1 MRFLKKMLLPLAA
14 LALLV
19 GCSEKEDV
27 KSGMLTVSFDTDGGT
42 PVPEAVTVEKGKT
55 IAEPSV
61 TPTKDGYT
69 FSGWYTSTGLKFNF
83 KSTPVTK
90 DITLVARWWAGP
102 KQYVLIND
110 YSWKYNESAIT
121 ATFGTPV
128 GKDVCAGASV
138 LMFMF
143 ERPEA
148 EFDDIIRRH
157 IADAEQYDCP
167 VLFNFDPITF
177 WDTATDI
184 WNWFD
189 PAKPNYNQENREN
202 VEWYDWGSEH
212 AVKIGWLNWGM
223 QCRLAPMANLFG
235 PKYQAAVAQRFKR
248 YLTIIDDWYKGLP
261 DEKKYLLV
269 GVKVVGELA
278 LGVNNWYYPNG
289 NDLYD
294 KDIKDDPQTGIN
306 MYLKPSRGV
315 QTIGYAALTYSG
327 IRTSG
332 TVTGEDIAKVE
343 AKFTDWLCSLTDG
356 YSFTREKIF
365 THAGGCDNDLDAAL
379 NPKSCPSWSFYL
391 SDAADASNFSYAM
404 GLLQKSDAP
413 YWAVSEWAIGED
425 SAPANW
431 ASGISSGLR
440 IDRCRY
446 VNVCTN
452 VIGNNNGSSPN
463 PKAVEGIKTLMK

>member
-1 MRFLKKMLLPLAA
+1 MKLLKVVLVLFAASLLC
-14 LALLV
+14 V
-19 GCSEKEDV
+19 SCSKSEDPGAV
-27 KSGMLTVSFDTDGGT
+27 SYTVTFDTDGGV
-42 PVPEAVTVEKGKT
+42 PVPDPVTVEKGKT
-55 IAEPSV
+55 VNEPEV
-61 TPTKDGYT
+61 IPAKEGFT
-69 FSGWYTSTGLKFNF
+69 FSGWFTESGLKFNF

-90 DITLVARWWAGP
+90 DITLVAHWWAGP

-110 YSWKYNESAIT
+110 YSWKYNESSIA
-121 ATFGTPV
+121 ATFGTPT

-143 ERPEA
+143 ERAEA
-148 EFDDIIRRH
+148 EFDDIIRQH
-157 IADAEQYDCP
+157 IANAEQYDCP

-189 PAKPNYNQENREN
+189 PSKPDYNPENREN

-223 QCRLAPMANLFG
+223 QCRLAPMANLYG
-235 PKYQAAVAQRFKR
+235 PKYQAAVKKRFKR
-248 YLTIIDDWYKGLP
+248 YLTIIDDWYKSLP
-261 DEKKYLLV
+261 EEKKYLLV
-269 GVKVVGELA
+269 GVKLVGELA
-278 LGVNNWYYPNG
+278 VGVNNWYYPNG

-294 KDIKDDPQTGIN
+294 KDIKDDPQGGIN

-327 IRTSG
+327 IKTSG
-332 TVTGEDIAKVE
+332 TITGEDIAKLE
-343 AKFTDWLCSLTDG
+343 AKFTDWLCGLTDG
-356 YSFTREKIF
+356 FSFPREKIF

-391 SDAADASNFSYAM
+391 ADAADASNFSYAM

-413 YWAVSEWAIGED
+413 YWAVSEWAIGEN

-431 ASGISSGLR
+431 TSGINSALM
-440 IDRCRY
+440 IDGCRY

-452 VIGNNNGSSPN
+452 VIGNNNGTSPN
-463 PKAVEGIKTLMK
+463 PKAVEGIKALMK

>member
-189 PAKPNYNQENREN
+189 PAKPNYNPENREN

-212 AVKIGWLNWGM
+212 AVKIGWLN
-223 QCRLAPMANLFG
+223 
-235 PKYQAAVAQRFKR
+235 
-248 YLTIIDDWYKGLP
+248 
-261 DEKKYLLV
+261 
-269 GVKVVGELA
+269 
-278 LGVNNWYYPNG
+278 
-289 NDLYD
+289 
-294 KDIKDDPQTGIN
+294 
-306 MYLKPSRGV
+306 
-315 QTIGYAALTYSG
+315 
-327 IRTSG
+327 
-332 TVTGEDIAKVE
+332 
-343 AKFTDWLCSLTDG
+343 
-356 YSFTREKIF
+356 
-365 THAGGCDNDLDAAL
+365 
-379 NPKSCPSWSFYL
+379 
-391 SDAADASNFSYAM
+391 
-404 GLLQKSDAP
+404 
-413 YWAVSEWAIGED
+413 
-425 SAPANW
+425 
-431 ASGISSGLR
+431 
-440 IDRCRY
+440 
-446 VNVCTN
+446 
-452 VIGNNNGSSPN
+452 
-463 PKAVEGIKTLMK
+463 